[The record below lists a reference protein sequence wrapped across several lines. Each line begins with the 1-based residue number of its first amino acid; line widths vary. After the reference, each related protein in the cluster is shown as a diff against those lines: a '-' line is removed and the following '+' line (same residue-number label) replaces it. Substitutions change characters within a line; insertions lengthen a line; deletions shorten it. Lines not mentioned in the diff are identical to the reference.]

1 MSTRAENV
9 AALRASYA
17 ELVPGQK
24 VEAGLFRPEDAPGVG
39 RLFLQV
45 YGDDYPVDE
54 PYVPEMLTEANATG
68 RIHTIIVRVPDGSIV
83 GQGAIFRSSP
93 PNTRMYEY
101 GQMLVDKAY
110 RNSFAAYRLHQYASK
125 NMFGKL
131 PGIDA
136 LYGEAVC
143 HHIIT
148 QKMSVAVD
156 FFECGLELGLMPEAA
171 YAGEG
176 VDGRVSCLLH
186 IRLDDVGQGPLAIPA
201 CWREQI
207 EATLPT
213 WPLVR
218 SVSVSGPEVA
228 APAGSVSDMDV
239 RHFDFAGV
247 TRVQVAAIG
256 ADFAQCV
263 ARDIAAAKQRDYAV
277 VQFFVS
283 LGQGWTGQAAET
295 LRQAG
300 GFFAGFFPQWFGT
313 EGSGPDALL
322 VQLYLKP
329 IKLAPV
335 MANAERGATVIRR
348 VVADM
353 LRAGREFGAP
363 LASPLPDMDTLAKP
377 GGKSSD

>member
-24 VEAGLFRPEDAPGVG
+24 VEARLFAPSDAPGVG

-54 PYVPEMLTEANATG
+54 PYVPELLTEANATG
-68 RIHTIIVRVPDGSIV
+68 RIHTVVASVPDGSIV
-83 GQGAIFRSSP
+83 GQGAVFRSSP

-101 GQMLVDKAY
+101 GQILVDKAY
-110 RNSFAAYRLHQYASK
+110 RNSFAAYRLHQYAFK
-125 NMFGKL
+125 NMFGQL
-131 PGIDA
+131 DGVDA
-136 LYGEAVC
+136 MYAEAVC
-143 HHIIT
+143 HHIVT
-148 QKMSVAVD
+148 QKMSANSN

-176 VDGRVSCLLH
+176 ADGRVSCLLY
-186 IRLDDVGQGPLAIPA
+186 IRLDDAGQGPLAIPA
-201 CWREQI
+201 CWREQV

-213 WPLVR
+213 WPLTR
-218 SVSVSGPEVA
+218 NISVSGPEVA
-228 APAGSVSDMDV
+228 APAGSVSALDV
-239 RHFDFAGV
+239 RHFAFAGV
-247 TRVQVAAIG
+247 TRVQVASIG
-256 ADFAQCV
+256 ADFAQCA
-263 ARDIAAAKQRDYAV
+263 AREIAAARQREDAM
-277 VQFFVS
+277 VQFFLC
-283 LGQGWTGQAAET
+283 LGEGWTGQAAET

-300 GFFAGFFPQWFGT
+300 GFFAGFLPQWFGAL
-313 EGSGPDALL
+313 GSGPDGML

-329 IKLAPV
+329 AKLAPLL
-335 MANAERGATVIRR
+335 AHSEHGATVIRR

-363 LASPLPDMDTLAKP
+363 VGAPLPDMDALVKP
-377 GGKSSD
+377 GGKSSA